1 MIYIGTDIVQIAR
14 IYQII
19 EDKGQRFLTHVFTKN
34 EQLICNATVKP
45 HIHYGGKYAAK
56 EAVKKVLLS
65 LNDGE
70 NIALNT
76 IEIKNKKNGAPI
88 VSLSSKNS
96 SNLQVSISHTGD
108 YATATAILEVK

>member
-1 MIYIGTDIVQIAR
+1 MIYIGTDIVQISR
-14 IYQII
+14 IHKII
-19 EDKGQRFLTHVFTKN
+19 NDKGQHFLSHIFTKY
-34 EQLICNATVKP
+34 EQRICNKKASP
-45 HIHYGGKYAAK
+45 HIHYSGKYAAK